1 MMRKYL
7 QGLAAAA
14 ALVVSMQTAPVL
26 AHEHGEG
33 PMLMTPGFSF
43 EGFLGRYDKAALARG
58 FQVFHEVCSNCHS
71 LNLVA
76 YRNLASVGLT
86 EDEIK
91 AVAAERQKQDG
102 PADDGAYFQRPGRP
116 ADAYIPPFANE
127 KAGAAAYGAAPPDLS
142 LMAKAR
148 KGGPNY
154 IYSLLLGFEDAAPE
168 GVSIPDGKYY
178 NKFFSSPA
186 ISMPPPIQDDAVTYK
201 DGTKATKEQL
211 AKDVSVFLNWAAEP
225 ELDARKSLGLKV
237 LGFLGILTILLY
249 ALKRQIWKDVHH

>member
-1 MMRKYL
+1 MRKYL
-7 QGLAAAA
+7 QGALALA
-14 ALVVSMQTAPVL
+14 ALVGVSTSTPVL
-26 AHEHGEG
+26 ANEEG
-33 PMLMTPGFSF
+33 VALMTPGFSF
-43 EGFLGRYDKAALARG
+43 DGFLGRYDKAALARG

-71 LNLVA
+71 LNLIA
-76 YRNLASVGLT
+76 YRNLAAVGLT

-102 PADDGAYFQRPGRP
+102 PADDGTYFQRPGRP
-116 ADAYIPPFANE
+116 ADAYIAPFPND
-127 KAGAAAYGAAPPDLS
+127 KAAAATYGAAPPDLS

-154 IYSLLLGFEDAAPE
+154 IYSLLLGFEDTPPE
-168 GVSIPDGKYY
+168 GVTVPDGKYY
-178 NKFFSSPA
+178 NKYFSPA
-186 ISMPPPIQDDAVTYK
+186 ISMPPPVQDDAVTYK
-201 DGTKATKEQL
+201 HGTKATKEQI

-237 LGFLGILTILLY
+237 LGFLAVLTVLLY

>member
-1 MMRKYL
+1 MRKYL
-7 QGLAAAA
+7 LGAFALA
-14 ALVVSMQTAPVL
+14 ALVGVSASAPAQ
-26 AHEHGEG
+26 AHEGVE
-33 PMLMTPGFSF
+33 LMTPGFSF
-43 EGFLGRYDKAALARG
+43 DGFLGRYDKAALARG

-71 LNLVA
+71 LNLIA
-76 YRNLASVGLT
+76 YRNLAAVGLT

-102 PADDGAYFQRPGRP
+102 PADDGTYFQRPGRP
-116 ADAYIPPFANE
+116 ADAYIAPFPND
-127 KAGAAAYGAAPPDLS
+127 KAAAATYGAAPPDLS

-154 IYSLLLGFEDAAPE
+154 IYSLLLGFEDTPPE
-168 GVSIPDGKYY
+168 GVTVPDGKYY
-178 NKFFSSPA
+178 NKYFSPA

-201 DGTKATKEQL
+201 DGTKATKEQI

-237 LGFLGILTILLY
+237 LGFLAVLTVLLY